1 VLGYMSEYLE
11 YGRGYEIVR
20 PLDFYREI
28 FPEGELEE
36 KADREESGK
45 PIYDNSKHKYTGIV
59 CEIAREGGKQKVRR
73 YSITDDL
80 DILMDLQKSKHFC
93 FLSPISYIGKTRE
106 SKNARLLYAM
116 CVEIDN
122 ILLDK
127 NGYPSGLHDLFY
139 QFDNEVHPTPTYTV
153 LSGSGVHLYYVFEE
167 PIALFKSNVKSLER
181 YKRKLTRRLWNKY
194 VTTTYTEEKIQYE
207 SLFQGFRL
215 VGGVTKRGGR
225 TVCFKTG
232 EKVTVEYMNSG
243 SWVYEKDKIVLG
255 YEPNSIGLK
264 KAKKKYPEW
273 YQKRIVEGQPKG
285 RWTCDRAVYD
295 WWKNRISEETTV
307 GHRYYALMCLCIY
320 AIKCEISREELE
332 KDCFSLMEHFESIT
346 DKDDNHFTEKDVM
359 DALQS
364 FEDKGYVTYPI
375 NSISNRSGI
384 PIEKNKRN
392 GLKQNQHLY
401 LARRRKEDMKAID
414 LPMKAPEG
422 RPKGS
427 SKQRK
432 IVFDWRMK
440 NPNGKKADCIRET
453 GLNKKTVYRWWD
465 F

>member
-1 VLGYMSEYLE
+1 MLGYMQEYLE
-11 YGRGYEIVR
+11 YGKGYEIVR

-36 KADREESGK
+36 KAEREESGK

-59 CEIAREGGKQKVRR
+59 CEIVKEGGKQKVRR

-106 SKNARLLYAM
+106 SKNARMLYAM

-167 PIALFKSNVKSLER
+167 PIALFKSNVKSLEK

-232 EKVTVEYMNSG
+232 ERVTVEYMNSG
-243 SWVYEKDKIVLG
+243 NWVGKEKIVLG

-273 YQKRIVEGQPKG
+273 YQKRIIEGQPKG

-295 WWKNRISEETTV
+295 WWKKRISEETTV

-332 KDCFSLMEHFESIT
+332 KDCLSLMEHFESIT
-346 DKDDNHFTEKDVM
+346 DTDDNHFTEKDVM

-384 PIEKNKRN
+384 HIEKNKRN

-401 LARRRKEDMKAID
+401 LARRRKEDMKAIE

-422 RPKGS
+422 RPDKS
-427 SKQRK
+427 E
-432 IVFDWRMK
+432 IVREWRIG

-453 GLNKKTVYRWWD
+453 GLTKPTVYKWWD
-465 F
+465 S

>member
-1 VLGYMSEYLE
+1 ME
-11 YGRGYEIVR
+11 YGKGYEIVR

-36 KADREESGK
+36 KAEREVSGK
-45 PIYDNSKHKYTGIV
+45 PIYDNSQHKYTGIV
-59 CEIAREGGKQKVRR
+59 CEIVKEGGKQKVKR
-73 YSITDDL
+73 YSVTDDL

-106 SKNARLLYAM
+106 SKNARMLYAM

-122 ILLDK
+122 ILLEK
-127 NGYPSGLHDLFY
+127 NGYPSGLRDLFY
-139 QFDNEVHPTPTYTV
+139 QCENGVNPTPTYTV

-167 PIALFKSNVKSLER
+167 PIALFKSNVKSLEK

-232 EKVTVEYMNSG
+232 ERVTVEYMNSG
-243 SWVYEKDKIVLG
+243 SWVGKEKIVLG

-264 KAKKKYPEW
+264 QAKKKYPEW

-285 RWTCDRAVYD
+285 RWTCNRAVYD
-295 WWKNRISEETTV
+295 WWKNRIANETTV

-346 DKDDNHFTEKDVM
+346 DKDDNHFTVKDVM

-392 GLKQNQHLY
+392 GRKQETHLKIMRSNLVI
-401 LARRRKEDMKAID
+401 LNEDRGEA
-414 LPMKAPEG
+414 LQG

-427 SKQRK
+427 SKQRE
-432 IVFDWRMK
+432 IVLNWRLG

-453 GLNKKTVYRWWD
+453 GLDKKTVYRWWD
-465 F
+465 S